1 MLKYINITFS
11 INNLKKFNCVKIL
24 IFLKKKIFKIL
35 FFETI
40 LIYLSK

>member
-24 IFLKKKIFKIL
+24 IFLKKKIFKKFICKNNFKL
-35 FFETI
+35 FT
-40 LIYLSK
+40 